1 MPRHALRRLSLAV
14 VQLAVLAVLIFLLTA
29 SLPGDAAEV
38 AFNEQ
43 ASLEQVARL
52 RRQLGLD
59 RPLGDRFAD
68 WAGSLLSGDL
78 GTSLVGGEPVG
89 DIVAR
94 SLTTTALLALVTAV
108 ILVPLALVLGLVMGL
123 REGGRLD
130 RAFSAVMLTLNSV
143 PDFVLALALVAVFG
157 LRLGWF
163 PSTWLGA
170 GTGDLLTRPGL
181 LVLPVAVLLARTVCV
196 LARQFRA
203 GTIAALNAEYA
214 VQARRLGVPRAALV
228 LRHVLPNAAVP
239 GVQELAR
246 TGDQLLGG
254 VLIVEAVFAI
264 PGSATALIDAVQ
276 SRDVPTVQALTLLL
290 AAVALALNVT
300 ADLVCH
306 RLAPRTGGRWPI
318 ASCCW
323 RTAGS
328 PARAQRRTSC
338 PPGPC
343 PAGSAAER
351 PGSPGWTCGN

>member
-1 MPRHALRRLSLAV
+1 MLRHALRRLSLAA
-14 VQLAVLAVLIFLLTA
+14 VQLAALAVLIFLLT
-29 SLPGDAAEV
+29 SLLPGDAAEV

-43 ASLEQVARL
+43 ASLEQVAQL
-52 RRQLGLD
+52 REQLGLD

-78 GTSLVGGEPVG
+78 GTSLIGGQPVSE
-89 DIVAR
+89 IVSG
-94 SLTTTALLALVTAV
+94 SLATTALLAAVTAV
-108 ILVPLALVLGLVMGL
+108 VLVPLALGLGLLMAL

-130 RAFSAVMLTLNSV
+130 RALSAAMLALNSV
-143 PDFVLALALVAVFG
+143 PDFVLALAAVAVFA

-170 GTGDLLTRPGL
+170 DAAGLLTSPGL
-181 LVLPVAVLLARTVCV
+181 LVLPVAVLLARTLCL

-203 GTIAALNAEYA
+203 GAITALHAEYA
-214 VQARRLGVPRAALV
+214 VQARRLGVPRVRLV

-276 SRDVPTVQALTLLL
+276 GRDVPTVQALTLLL
-290 AAVALALNVT
+290 AAVALALNVA
-300 ADLVCH
+300 ADLVSH
-306 RLAPRTGGRWPI
+306 RLAPRTEVLR
-318 ASCCW
+318 
-323 RTAGS
+323 
-328 PARAQRRTSC
+328 
-338 PPGPC
+338 
-343 PAGSAAER
+343 
-351 PGSPGWTCGN
+351 